1 MTSKK
6 SNSRARSRGRPRKTK
21 NTTIAPTKEDRHT
34 PSPAVS
40 ENESDDE
47 AYQPVKDP
55 KDIEDDK
62 IMQEIEES
70 AKARALATEKNAS
83 TPTKTNTTTANVENT
98 STNPAQAKVNRAL
111 NTITSYQD
119 KLTQLKN
126 RAAEKANEKK
136 RHEKLGRLKKVRMQS
151 LIITI
156 LMNKHLTPIM
166 TLKLTMIRPMKTI
179 IKEERIRNKKK
190 LNLHPKQNLPHM
202 ATPTLITM
210 L

>member
-1 MTSKK
+1 MSSTKY
-6 SNSRARSRGRPRKTK
+6 NSRARSRGRPRKTK
-21 NTTIAPTKEDRHT
+21 NATITPTKEDRHT
-34 PSPAVS
+34 PSPSIS
-40 ENESDDE
+40 ENESNDE

-55 KDIEDDK
+55 EDIEDDK

-111 NTITSYQD
+111 NTILSYQD

-136 RHEKLGRLKKVRMQS
+136 EARKARS
-151 LIITI
+151 
-156 LMNKHLTPIM
+156 
-166 TLKLTMIRPMKTI
+166 
-179 IKEERIRNKKK
+179 KKK
-190 LNLHPKQNLPHM
+190 
-202 ATPTLITM
+202 
-210 L
+210 